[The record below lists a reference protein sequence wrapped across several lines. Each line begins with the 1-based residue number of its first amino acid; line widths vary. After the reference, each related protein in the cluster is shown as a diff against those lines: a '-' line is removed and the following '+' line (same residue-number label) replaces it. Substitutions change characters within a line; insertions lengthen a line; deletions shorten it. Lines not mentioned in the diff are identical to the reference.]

1 LQAASLHSQQAASS
15 GGAAAAAA
23 SAAGSTSG
31 GCGSASRLRV
41 VCVVDQTA
49 PLGTAAPASPSL
61 TSTAPRQKAFA
72 DVERA
77 CKRVG
82 LTCISFGHIIND
94 VDTAAELFYSA
105 HAVIV
110 MLTDLV
116 QFTHLDYGTTTA
128 LHEFYNSE
136 VAITEMS
143 TKVQQYS
150 ILYHLGVRES
160 LGMRDNIILVH
171 DLNKDETDS
180 LRNSLS
186 ASYRLFPYLVD
197 DSTGRCVVPDSAC
210 HKLLLTNCHTG
221 HDHGT
226 DSLLL
231 TKLKRALREVEST
244 SKAQLKEKFLDDLQ
258 KARLEY
264 KGDCLKEF
272 LRRMRSRLDDPDLIS
287 PDIILNMLLS
297 YRKAQDYSAMVGLVE
312 ELKTLP
318 HAKHLVDIVSIQNLY
333 AFALNRRNRPG
344 DRKEA
349 LEVILRAV
357 QRCDKPV
364 PDMLSLVQPNE
375 YSGINLATLLVVSGQ
390 ELSSNSEL
398 QRVALVLNNLIGK
411 KGSLRDLKDYWD
423 VATFFEISVLAEN
436 YNKACVA
443 ASACSSW
450 TRPPGTSSPPST
462 TSSSSIGSGRRKEIE
477 RREPQP

>member
-143 TKVQQYS
+143 AKVQQYS

-186 ASYRLFPYLVD
+186 ASYRLFPYL
-197 DSTGRCVVPDSAC
+197 
-210 HKLLLTNCHTG
+210 
-221 HDHGT
+221 HGPM
-226 DSLLL
+226 
-231 TKLKRALREVEST
+231 RVEST

-297 YRKAQDYSAMVGLVE
+297 YRKAQDYSAMSRSS
-312 ELKTLP
+312 KTLP

-364 PDMLSLVQPNE
+364 PDMLSLVGRIYKDMFTDSDYTDTE
-375 YSGINLATLLVVSGQ
+375 SLAHAT
-390 ELSSNSEL
+390 EWY
-398 QRVALVLNNLIGK
+398 R
-411 KGSLRDLKDYWD
+411 KG
-423 VATFFEISVLAEN
+423 FE
-436 YNKACVA
+436 
-443 ASACSSW
+443 
-450 TRPPGTSSPPST
+450 
-462 TSSSSIGSGRRKEIE
+462 
-477 RREPQP
+477 